1 MALEH
6 LFQPMK
12 LGPVEVP
19 NRVVLAP
26 MGLGFETVDE
36 TWPERYFPFIEER
49 CRGEVGLIITHFTNA
64 TRLATAPLVG
74 SYDDKF
80 LDTHM
85 RLADVVH
92 RYDSKIFL
100 QIAAMG
106 GKGGDAA
113 PSAIESPNY
122 LGRPRE
128 LTIEGIEQ
136 IIQDFAQAAA
146 RAHKAGYD
154 GVELHGGHTY
164 LVGAFMS
171 PHTNRRRDEYGGDF
185 EGRMRFPVEITR
197 AIRREV
203 GDDFPVGFKFSAWEE
218 LEGGVDPEMGVR
230 IAQRMAQEG
239 VCYLHVSSTS
249 ATLGLPSRYP
259 SLPTLYVRR
268 NTLLPLA
275 KMVKGAVGGVPV
287 MATGAI
293 GEPNEAQEMI
303 ARGDCDLV
311 ALGRALLADPHWARK
326 ARLGQRV
333 RPCIRCNVCYQAL
346 WTPHAAVTCT
356 VNPYVSLEAQEP
368 LPPIS
373 RKKKVMV
380 VGGGPGGMVA
390 ALIAAKR
397 GHQVTLYE
405 KKGALGGELI
415 PGSQPP
421 FKSEIAR
428 LLQYWREEVADSQVE
443 VRLSTEVTTDLVRR
457 ERPDAL
463 VVAVGAVSIMPPIP
477 GIDGQNVMSAV
488 EAFLEPSKVKGKRVV
503 VLGGGDV
510 GCECAVFLA
519 QQGSKVTIVEM
530 LEELLLTEEVL
541 SIKVDLL
548 KMLEDERV
556 EAFTDTQVTEIG
568 GDGVTLLSS
577 DGSERF
583 LEVDLVVVAAGMRPL
598 NQVAHQLA
606 GECADVRLVGD
617 CVEPRR
623 IRDAVFEGD
632 LAGRLI

>member
-1 MALEH
+1 MEH

-12 LGPVEVP
+12 LGPVEIP
-19 NRVVLAP
+19 NRVALAP

-74 SYDDKF
+74 SYDDRF
-80 LDTHM
+80 LDTHK

-122 LGRPRE
+122 LGVPRE
-128 LTIEGIEQ
+128 LTIEEIEQ
-136 IIQDFAQAAA
+136 IIRDFAQAAA
-146 RAHKAGYD
+146 RARKTGCD

-171 PHTNRRRDEYGGDF
+171 PHTNRRRDEWGGDF
-185 EGRMRFPVEITR
+185 EGRMRFPVEIVR
-197 AIRREV
+197 AIKRET
-203 GDDFPVGFKFSAWEE
+203 GDDFPVGLKFSAWEE
-218 LEGGVDPEMGVR
+218 LEGGVDPELAIR
-230 IAQRMAQEG
+230 IAQRMAKEG

-249 ATLGLPSRYP
+249 ATLGVTSRYP
-259 SLPTLYVRR
+259 SLPTLYTPR
-268 NTLLPLA
+268 NALLPLA
-275 KMVKGAVGGVPV
+275 KMVKEAVKGVPV

-293 GEPNEAQEMI
+293 GEPNEAEEMI

-326 ARLGQRV
+326 ARVGQRV

-346 WTPHAAVTCT
+346 WKPHTAVACT
-356 VNPYVSLEAQEP
+356 VNPYLTLEAQEP

-380 VGGGPGGMVA
+380 VGGGPGGMIA
-390 ALIAAKR
+390 ALTAAKR

-405 KKGALGGELI
+405 KSEALGGELV

-421 FKSEIAR
+421 FKSEIGR
-428 LLQYWREEVADSQVE
+428 LLRYWREEVADSQVE
-443 VRLSTEVTTDLVRR
+443 VRLNTEVIPDLVRR
-457 ERPDAL
+457 ERLDAL
-463 VVAVGAVSIMPPIP
+463 VVAVGAAPIMPAIP
-477 GIDGQNVMSAV
+477 GIEGQNVMSAV
-488 EAFLEPSKVKGKRVV
+488 EAFLEPNKVKGKKVI

-519 QQGSKVTIVEM
+519 EQGSKVTVVEM
-530 LEELLLTEEVL
+530 LEELLLNEEVL

-548 KMLEDERV
+548 KMLEDEGI
-556 EAFTDTQVTEIG
+556 EALTDTQVTEIKG
-568 GDGVTLLSS
+568 NGVALRTN

-583 LEVDLVVVAAGMRPL
+583 LEADFVVVAVGMRSL
-598 NQVAHQLA
+598 SQVAHQLA

-617 CVEPRR
+617 CLEPRR
-623 IRDAVFEGD
+623 IKDAVVEGD
-632 LAGRLI
+632 LAGRLV